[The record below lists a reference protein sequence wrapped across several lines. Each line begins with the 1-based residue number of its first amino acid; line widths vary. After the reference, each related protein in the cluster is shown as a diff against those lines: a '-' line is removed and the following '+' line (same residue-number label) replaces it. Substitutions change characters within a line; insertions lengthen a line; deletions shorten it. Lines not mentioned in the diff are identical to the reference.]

1 MQGPGSSMSALPD
14 NLIFD
19 NVSTLSSDTG
29 MDNKISW
36 NTMLIPA
43 QNPQPESRTR
53 PSGTHLQHVRRDL
66 RNADWCFGETSSS
79 AIQYQ
84 PYDILYSQN
93 IEISRNDNRS
103 TNSSFILQNSNSNA
117 VHGDLNMSLE
127 FGDQEE
133 DDDCRIIEHP
143 RSIGP
148 SNRQIQS
155 NNSPSWSYGGPACGG
170 YVIDESGE
178 DRLGFSL
185 DGGRMPCKR
194 KALDVHAGPS
204 SGVGSSNYFQNAER
218 RQWHAI
224 PENDVSIPTIVEN
237 NVFINNRTG
246 TEQANLRLRPGVG
259 RPSSSRLSSTVSGNS
274 ESSRRNFRLRIN
286 NGLNQQD
293 SILPEST
300 SSPDI
305 GNSSRLDLRNHSF
318 DLNPHPVVETGNLLH
333 GQSALLDVPNLHR
346 NHQSRWSGLGSPR
359 SSRLSAPTVIS
370 YEEPTAQRTISRWLP
385 ESPMFVPGTDM
396 GNLSQNHTN
405 LNLPNNIAGNA
416 ATTSRVS
423 SSGSRRSFPQYSR
436 RLSEIVRRSLLPS
449 AGNDTSINHV
459 GRSVSLAGS
468 LVTGL
473 PSGPD
478 NILGRNVPG
487 SRSVLLE
494 RHRDGAFRMPYSLR
508 TLAGTSEGGSVMSE
522 MASIRHVVDLMR
534 RGEGLRLEDV
544 MIFDHSVLFGM
555 ADTHDRHRDMR
566 LDVDNMSYEEL
577 LALEEHIG
585 SVCTGL
591 SEETILSHLKQRKF
605 FGSKEDPVETEPCS
619 ICREEY
625 NNGEELG
632 SLVCGHD
639 FHRDCIK
646 KWLTHKN
653 LCPIC
658 KTTGLIA

>member
-1 MQGPGSSMSALPD
+1 MQGPGSSMSALPE
-14 NLIFD
+14 NLIFV
-19 NVSTLSSDTG
+19 NGSTLSSDTG
-29 MDNKISW
+29 MDTEISW
-36 NTMLIPA
+36 NTMPIPT

-66 RNADWCFGETSSS
+66 RNANWCFGETSSS
-79 AIQYQ
+79 ANQYQ
-84 PYDILYSQN
+84 PYDILSSQN
-93 IEISRNDNRS
+93 IEVSRNDNQT
-103 TNSSFILQNSNSNA
+103 TNSSFILQSSSSNA

-127 FGDQEE
+127 FRDQEE

-155 NNSPSWSYGGPACGG
+155 NNGPSWSYGGPVCGG
-170 YVIDESGE
+170 YVIDQSGD
-178 DRLGFSL
+178 DRPGFSL

-218 RQWHAI
+218 RQWHAV
-224 PENDVSIPTIVEN
+224 PENDVSIPTAVEN
-237 NVFINNRTG
+237 SVFINNRTG
-246 TEQANLRLRPGVG
+246 PEQANPRLRLGVG
-259 RPSSSRLSSTVSGNS
+259 RPVSSSRLSSTVSGNL

-293 SILPEST
+293 PILPENT
-300 SSPDI
+300 FSPDI
-305 GNSSRLDLRNHSF
+305 GNSSRLALRNHSF
-318 DLNPHPVVETGNLLH
+318 DLNPHPVVENGNLLH

-370 YEEPTAQRTISRWLP
+370 YEEPTAQRTISRRLP
-385 ESPMFVPGTDM
+385 ESPMFVPGTEM
-396 GNLSQNHTN
+396 GNLSQNDTN
-405 LNLPNNIAGNA
+405 LNLPNNIAENA

-436 RLSEIVRRSLLPS
+436 RLSEIVRRSLLS
-449 AGNDTSINHV
+449 SVGNDPSINHV
-459 GRSVSLAGS
+459 GRPESLAGS

-478 NILGRNVPG
+478 NILGRHVPG
-487 SRSVLLE
+487 SRSALLE
-494 RHRDGAFRMPYSLR
+494 RHRDGALPYSLR
-508 TLAGTSEGGSVMSE
+508 TLAGTSEGSSVMSE
-522 MASIRHVVDLMR
+522 IRHVVDLMR
-534 RGEGLRLEDV
+534 RGEALRLEDV
-544 MIFDHSVLFGM
+544 MILDHSVLFGM
-555 ADTHDRHRDMR
+555 ADIHDRHRDMR

-577 LALEEHIG
+577 LALEERIG

-605 FGSKEDPVETEPCS
+605 VGSREDPIETEPCS
-619 ICREEY
+619 ICRVRNITMEK
-625 NNGEELG
+625 
-632 SLVCGHD
+632 SLDH
-639 FHRDCIK
+639 
-646 KWLTHKN
+646 
-653 LCPIC
+653 
-658 KTTGLIA
+658 